1 MLIDVVQYETCNH
14 LKYSSILLVKLR
26 ILARTEIPIN
36 TNSTLLPSQWG
47 THEKNKIRKCYT
59 R

>member
-26 ILARTEIPIN
+26 ILARTEN
-36 TNSTLLPSQWG
+36 THQYKFNFIAKPMGDT
-47 THEKNKIRKCYT
+47 
-59 R
+59 